1 MTEIFLLSEAQK
13 EIFGGLNTFSNSSFM
28 NIGTLVYFQDIT
40 VEQLTY
46 GLNYLLEKNSQLR
59 SRIYEN
65 NGEPYQS
72 IEDVELEKFIV
83 LSFSNKDEIST
94 WANKHV
100 NEFKFNFKEK
110 LYDFYIL
117 VLPEGITGIY
127 ACFSHLISDAGSISL
142 LINEL
147 MDRLLEKEN
156 DLIKGGEYRQILEI
170 EKEYKTTSKFAI
182 DKHYLKKLKGKLL
195 RFLDIIS
202 IHLVMLII
210 I

>member
-127 ACFSHLISDAGSISL
+127 ACFSHLISDAGSIGL

-182 DKHYLKKLKGKLL
+182 DKHYFKKLKGKLL